1 MKKFKGSLF
10 ERLNSDFNNE
20 LYETNEEA
28 VYASVANNLS
38 HLFSTNAGSC
48 EIALHYGRPDLNN
61 LNLSMKESI
70 ERIEIFCE
78 NSVQI
83 FEPRLINAKVI
94 VLQDSLSLNQM
105 NILIEGYLLIS
116 KKGKKVNFKADLL
129 KNGKVK
135 INKNGI

>member
-48 EIALHYGRPDLNN
+48 EIALNYGRPDLNN

-105 NILIEGYLLIS
+105 NILIY
-116 KKGKKVNFKADLL
+116 FDLL
-129 KNGKVK
+129 N
-135 INKNGI
+135 